1 MGIAAQYG
9 SFVNTTLLNLW
20 AGLSHIHHSISWY
33 SLITA
38 YPDTLSSQHIQV
50 HCHHSI
56 SWYTVI
62 TAYPGTLPSQ
72 HIQVHCHH
80 NISRYTVITTYPGT
94 LSSQHILVHC
104 HHSISRYTI
113 ITTYPGTLSS
123 QHIQVHCHYSI
134 PNSVFQEVYGFTRMW
149 GGRRYTV
156 ALLCST
162 NAFHK
167 SSQKSFTSPA
177 NCRLISSDAA
187 QFMLTLFIQL
197 HFIIL

>member
-1 MGIAAQYG
+1 MGPLLTRHSSTYGQVYPTFIIAYPG
-9 SFVNTTLLNLW
+9 TL
-20 AGLSHIHHSISWY
+20 SSQHILIHCHHNISRY
-33 SLITA
+33 TVITA
-38 YPDTLSSQHIQV
+38 YPGTLSSQHIQV

-56 SWYTVI
+56 SRYTVI
-62 TAYPGTLPSQ
+62 TAYR
-72 HIQVHCHH
+72 I
-80 NISRYTVITTYPGT
+80 
-94 LSSQHILVHC
+94 LSFRRSMGSHVC
-104 HHSISRYTI
+104 
-113 ITTYPGTLSS
+113 G
-123 QHIQVHCHYSI
+123 
-134 PNSVFQEVYGFTRMW
+134 